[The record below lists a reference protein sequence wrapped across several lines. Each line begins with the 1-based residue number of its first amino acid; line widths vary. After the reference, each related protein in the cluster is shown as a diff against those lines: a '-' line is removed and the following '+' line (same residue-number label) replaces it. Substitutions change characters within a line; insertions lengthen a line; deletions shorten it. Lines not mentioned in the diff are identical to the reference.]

1 MIKFWYVKDSF
12 EWKCQLLIN
21 RREKVGKE
29 NFVLLIIQLIIDNV
43 YGNLKDY
50 NPKKKRKVLIVCD
63 DMMADV
69 ESKKKYFLLLLN
81 CFYKEGHSILHLFLY
96 HSLLSKCLKL

>member
-1 MIKFWYVKDSF
+1 MIKFWYIKDSF
-12 EWKCQLLIN
+12 EWKYQLLIN

-29 NFVLLIIQLIIDNV
+29 NFILLIIQLIIDNV

-50 NPKKKRKVLIVCD
+50 NPKTKRKVLIVFD

-69 ESKKKYFLLLLN
+69 ESKKK
-81 CFYKEGHSILHLFLY
+81 ILPIVTELFL
-96 HSLLSKCLKL
+96 

>member
-1 MIKFWYVKDSF
+1 MIKFWYIKDSF
-12 EWKCQLLIN
+12 EWKYQLLIN

-29 NFVLLIIQLIIDNV
+29 NFILLIIQLIIDNV

-50 NPKKKRKVLIVCD
+50 NPKKKRKVLIVFD

-69 ESKKKYFLLLLN
+69 ESKKKKLPIVT
-81 CFYKEGHSILHLFLY
+81 ELFL
-96 HSLLSKCLKL
+96 

>member
-1 MIKFWYVKDSF
+1 MIKFWYIKDSF
-12 EWKCQLLIN
+12 EWKYQLLIN

-29 NFVLLIIQLIIDNV
+29 NFILLIIQLIIDNV

-50 NPKKKRKVLIVCD
+50 NPKKKRKVLIVFD

-69 ESKKKYFLLLLN
+69 ESKQK
-81 CFYKEGHSILHLFLY
+81 ILPIVTELFL
-96 HSLLSKCLKL
+96 

>member
-1 MIKFWYVKDSF
+1 MIKFWYIKDSF
-12 EWKCQLLIN
+12 EWKYQLLIN

-29 NFVLLIIQLIIDNV
+29 NFILLIIQLIIDNV

-50 NPKKKRKVLIVCD
+50 NPKKKRKVLIVFD

-69 ESKKKYFLLLLN
+69 ESKNKKLPIVT
-81 CFYKEGHSILHLFLY
+81 ELFL
-96 HSLLSKCLKL
+96 

>member
-1 MIKFWYVKDSF
+1 MIKFWYIKDSF
-12 EWKCQLLIN
+12 EWKYQLLIN

-29 NFVLLIIQLIIDNV
+29 NFILLIIQLIIDNV

-50 NPKKKRKVLIVCD
+50 NPKKKRKVLIVFD

-69 ESKKKYFLLLLN
+69 ESKKK
-81 CFYKEGHSILHLFLY
+81 ILPFVTELFL
-96 HSLLSKCLKL
+96 

>member
-1 MIKFWYVKDSF
+1 MIKFWYIKDSF
-12 EWKCQLLIN
+12 EWKYQLLIN

-29 NFVLLIIQLIIDNV
+29 NFILLIIQLIIDNV

-50 NPKKKRKVLIVCD
+50 NPKKKRKVLIVFD

-69 ESKKKYFLLLLN
+69 ESKKKNTSYCYWIVF
-81 CFYKEGHSILHLFLY
+81 IR
-96 HSLLSKCLKL
+96 